1 MLALHQ
7 SMCIPNYGLSSSRHA
22 RDKHK
27 DKVVNVLH
35 SNQNIGVSYMS
46 KLNLTKLKDIYTKML
61 KKLDKNKS

>member
-1 MLALHQ
+1 
-7 SMCIPNYGLSSSRHA
+7 MCIPNYGLSSSRHA

-46 KLNLTKLKDIYTKML
+46 KLNLTKLKDIYTKMR
-61 KKLDKNKS
+61 KELDKNKS